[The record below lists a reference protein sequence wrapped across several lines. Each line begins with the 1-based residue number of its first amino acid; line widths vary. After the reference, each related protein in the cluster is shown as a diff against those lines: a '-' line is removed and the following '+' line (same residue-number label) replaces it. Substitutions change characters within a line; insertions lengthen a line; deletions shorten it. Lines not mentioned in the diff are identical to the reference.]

1 MNVDAL
7 DVVVAYDI
15 LSGVTHIRA
24 GCAALPIEKL
34 AHASELD
41 ARRTERAGPAGGRV
55 FGELKSGPGLC
66 AGDWRVVHSRELEA
80 EALRGVSD
88 GHWQTVTRAS
98 RV

>member
-7 DVVVAYDI
+7 DVMVAHDI
-15 LSGVTHIRA
+15 LSGVADVCA
-24 GCAALPIEKL
+24 GWVALPVEKL

-41 ARRTERAGPAGGRV
+41 ARWAERAGPAGGRV
-55 FGELKSGPGLC
+55 FGELKSGPGLS
-66 AGDWRVVHSRELEA
+66 AGDRGEVHSREFEA

-88 GHWQTVTRAS
+88 GYRQTVPGAS